1 MAERELIRVK
11 LLTYLAERIGQEFH
25 AIIIGVEDFGF
36 FCRLVEFPVEGL
48 VHVTSLADDFYYL
61 ESQTHTLIGRR
72 TGHRHRLG
80 DRILVR
86 VAHVDVDRR
95 QLDLVL
101 AETPLSRAPRSRR
114 GSEGQPGEIPSPSA
128 ARGAGASP
136 RRGKG
141 AASSSMRSGAPRPRV
156 TEAERPAPK
165 KAKKK
170 ASSKRKAAKKSKRSR
185 KS

>member
-101 AETPLSRAPRSRR
+101 AETPLSRAPRSRQR
-114 GSEGQPGEIPSPSA
+114 PEGEPGEIPSA
-128 ARGAGASP
+128 ARGAGVSP

-141 AASSSMRSGAPRPRV
+141 AASSSMRSGAPRPRA